1 MKKNFLTA
9 GAVIAVAIL
18 LTSAVSQAADV
29 TLGGEFWTRY
39 EVSERNDFRDNMDAD
54 TYIQSRVRLNANVNV
69 NDSTSAFIQLHSNR
83 TWGDTAENAGAGTA
97 PMGLSGTQSVND
109 ATRDVGLHQAYF
121 TLKSFAGLPADMKAG
136 RQEIILDGHRLFG
149 NTLWT
154 MGAHSH
160 DAIRLDHKHDNIS
173 LTYGFIQG
181 TEERATGS
189 TQVDDAVDDGVKAG
203 DPNDSED
210 QTTQF
215 LYANIAGILG
225 GKLST
230 MYIYQAD
237 GCGSTTGPG
246 GTCTG
251 GANDI
256 HTIGFRQAGQLFGL
270 DYRGEYYYQF
280 GDGQGIASIS
290 THGNTEDASTQN
302 KAGFLNQGADVDRD
316 AYMFGVR
323 VGKQFKNVSMKPK
336 LTLFYDFVSG
346 TSDEDGKNNKWKS
359 FNTIYDT
366 GHKFYGLQ
374 DVFLGLGTNSAAG
387 GTNGLGLQDAAIKA
401 QLSPVPGW
409 TVKADYHWFTTA
421 VGTAGSSRRAGTQ
434 ASGASNDSD
443 LGQELDVT
451 VVNKY
456 NANTKIMLG
465 YSHFATGDAL
475 RTIRGYANDDAN
487 WFYTQIHVG
496 F

>member
-9 GAVIAVAIL
+9 GAIMVAAIML
-18 LTSAVSQAADV
+18 ASSVAQAADV

-39 EVSERNDFRDNMDAD
+39 EVLERDDFNDQTQPD

-83 TWGDTAENAGAGTA
+83 TWGDVNEASAGTGAG
-97 PMGLSGTQSVND
+97 GLSGTQSVND

-121 TLKSFAGLPADMKAG
+121 TLKSFAGLPLDMKAG

-160 DAIRLDHKHDNIS
+160 DAIRLNHKHDNITLS
-173 LTYGFIQG
+173 YGFIQQAENMDSDG
-181 TEERATGS
+181 DEATAATS
-189 TQVDDAVDDGVKAG
+189 REAG
-203 DPNDSED
+203 DKNDTED
-210 QTTQF
+210 STTQF
-215 LYANIAGILG
+215 LYANIAGVLG

-237 GCGSTTGPG
+237 GCGGKAG
-246 GTCTG
+246 KATCAG

-280 GDGQGIASIS
+280 GDAQGVVTADPAQGSDPAVN
-290 THGNTEDASTQN
+290 G
-302 KAGFLNQGADVDRD
+302 GFLNAGQDVDRD
-316 AYMFGVR
+316 AYMFGLR

-336 LTLFYDFVSG
+336 LTLWYDYLSG
-346 TSDEDGKNNKWKS
+346 TSDEDGKNNEWKS
-359 FNTIYDT
+359 FNTVYDT

-374 DVFLGLGTNSAAG
+374 DVFLGLGNNSCAG
-387 GTNGLGLQDAAIKA
+387 GTCGLGLQDTAVKA
-401 QLSPVPGW
+401 QISPAPGW
-409 TVKADYHWFTTA
+409 TLKADYHWLYTA
-421 VGTAGSSRRAGTQ
+421 EGVSGSPIRANNSAGDRMTD
-434 ASGASNDSD
+434 DSE

-451 VVNKY
+451 LVNKY
-456 NANTKIMLG
+456 NANTKIMVG
-465 YSHFATGDAL
+465 YSNFQNGAAL
-475 RTIRGYANDDAN
+475 RALRGAGYGNDTAE

>member
-9 GAVIAVAIL
+9 GAIMVTAFL
-18 LTSAVSQAADV
+18 LATTVVQAADV

-39 EVSERNDFRDNMDAD
+39 EISERNDFRDHTDAD
-54 TYIQSRVRLNANVNV
+54 SYIQSRVRLNASVNV

-83 TWGDTAENAGAGTA
+83 TWGDTAENAGVGTA
-97 PMGLSGTQSVND
+97 PMGLNGTQSVND
-109 ATRDVGLHQAYF
+109 ATRDVGFHQAYF
-121 TLKSFAGLPADMKAG
+121 TLKNFAGLPLDMKAG

-160 DAIRLDHKHDNIS
+160 DAIRLNHKHDNITFS
-173 LTYGFIQG
+173 YGFIQQN
-181 TEERATGS
+181 EERATAG
-189 TQVDDAVDDGVKAG
+189 TQADAALDNGVAAG

-215 LYANIAGILG
+215 LYANFAGVLG

-230 MYIYQAD
+230 MYIYKAD
-237 GCGSTTGPG
+237 GCGGTTGSTT
-246 GTCTG
+246 CSG

-280 GDGQGIASIS
+280 GDAQGIAAAE
-290 THGNTEDASTQN
+290 TDGDAAANPNMTN
-302 KAGFLNQGADVDRD
+302 GFNNVGGDVDRD

-336 LTLFYDFVSG
+336 LTLWYDYLSG
-346 TSDEDGKNNKWKS
+346 TSDEDGKNDEWKS

-374 DVFLGLGTNSAAG
+374 DVFLGVGNNSCATGTC
-387 GTNGLGLQDAAIKA
+387 GLGLQDAAIKA
-401 QLSPVPGW
+401 QISPVPGW
-409 TVKADYHWFTTA
+409 TLKADYHWLTTA
-421 VGTAGSSRRAGTQ
+421 EGVAGSKRRSNTNAGG
-434 ASGASNDSD
+434 SVSSE

-451 VVNKY
+451 LVNKY
-456 NANTKIMLG
+456 NANTKIMMG
-465 YSHFATGDAL
+465 YSHFAQGEAL
-475 RTIRGYANDDAN
+475 RTLRGAGYGNDDAN

>member
-39 EVSERNDFRDNMDAD
+39 EVSERNDFRDNTDAD

-251 GANDI
+251 GSNDI

-280 GDGQGIASIS
+280 GDAQGIASA
-290 THGNTEDASTQN
+290 TTRTDAEN
-302 KAGFLNQGADVDRD
+302 GGFANDGTDVDRK

-336 LTLFYDFVSG
+336 LTLWYDFLSG
-346 TSDEDGKNNKWKS
+346 TSDEDGKNNEWKS
-359 FNTIYDT
+359 FSTVYDT

-374 DVFLGLGTNSAAG
+374 DVFLGLGNNSCTS
-387 GTNGLGLQDAAIKA
+387 GTCGLGLSDAAIKA
-401 QLSPVPGW
+401 QISPVPGW
-409 TVKADYHWFTTA
+409 TVKADYHWMYTA
-421 VGTAGSSRRAGTQ
+421 EGVGANKRRAGTTV
-434 ASGASNDSD
+434 SGTVSSE
-443 LGQELDVT
+443 LGQELDLT

-465 YSHFATGDAL
+465 YSHFMQGAAL
-475 RTIRGYANDDAN
+475 SAMRGTYGNDDAN

>member
-9 GAVIAVAIL
+9 GAIMVIAFLLATTVA
-18 LTSAVSQAADV
+18 QAADV

-39 EVSERNDFRDNMDAD
+39 EVLERDDFQDQTEAD

-83 TWGDTAENAGAGTA
+83 TWGDVNEASAGTGAG
-97 PMGLSGTQSVND
+97 GLSGTQSVND

-121 TLKSFAGLPADMKAG
+121 TLKNFGGLPFDMKVG
-136 RQEIILDGHRLFG
+136 RQEIILDAHRLFG

-160 DAIRLDHKHDNIS
+160 DTIRLDHKHDNMS
-173 LTYGFIQG
+173 FSYGFIQQA
-181 TEERATGS
+181 ENMDSTGDE
-189 TQVDDAVDDGVKAG
+189 TADNTREAG
-203 DPNDSED
+203 DNDDTED
-210 QTTQF
+210 STTQF
-215 LYANIAGILG
+215 LYANFAGVLG

-230 MYIYQAD
+230 MYIFQAD
-237 GCGSTTGPG
+237 GCGGKTGKATCAG
-246 GTCTG
+246 GS
-251 GANDI
+251 NDI

-280 GDGQGIASIS
+280 GDAQGWAA
-290 THGNTEDASTQN
+290 TNTRVHATSG
-302 KAGFLNQGADVDRD
+302 GFANDGSDVDRS

-323 VGKQFKNVSMKPK
+323 VGKQFKNVGMKPK
-336 LTLFYDFVSG
+336 LTLWYDYLSG
-346 TSDEDGKNNKWKS
+346 TSDADGAANEMKT
-359 FNTIYDT
+359 FQTVYDT

-374 DVFLGLGTNSAAG
+374 DNFLGVGNNSCAKGTC
-387 GTNGLGLQDAAIKA
+387 GLGLQDAAIKA
-401 QLSPVPGW
+401 QISPVPGW
-409 TVKADYHWFTTA
+409 TLKADYHWFYTA
-421 VGTAGSSRRAGTQ
+421 EGINGSPHRSNNDERGTAAADELRTDDNSIGE
-434 ASGASNDSD
+434 
-443 LGQELDVT
+443 ELDVT
-451 VVNKY
+451 LVNKY

-465 YSHFATGDAL
+465 YSHYANSPGLRVLRGTGY
-475 RTIRGYANDDAN
+475 GNDDAN

>member
-9 GAVIAVAIL
+9 GAIMVAAIL
-18 LTSAVSQAADV
+18 LASTVAQAADV
-29 TLGGEFWTRY
+29 TFGGEFWTRY
-39 EVSERNDFRDNMDAD
+39 EVSERNDFRDNTDAD
-54 TYIQSRVRLNANVNV
+54 SYIQSRVRLNANVNV

-83 TWGDTAENAGAGTA
+83 TWGDTSENAGVGTA

-109 ATRDVGLHQAYF
+109 SARDVGLHQAYF
-121 TLKSFAGLPADMKAG
+121 TLKNFASLPLDMKAG

-160 DAIRLDHKHDNIS
+160 DAIRLNHKHDN
-173 LTYGFIQG
+173 LTFSYGFIQQ
-181 TEERATGS
+181 TEERATAS
-189 TQVDDAVDDGVKAG
+189 TQADDALDDGVKAG

-210 QTTQF
+210 ITTQF
-215 LYANIAGILG
+215 LYANFAGILG

-230 MYIYQAD
+230 YYIYTAD
-237 GCGSTTGPG
+237 GCGGKAG
-246 GTCTG
+246 KATCNG

-256 HTIGFRQAGQLFGL
+256 HTIGFRQAGQLYGL

-280 GDGQGIASIS
+280 GDAQGIASAETDGTGAHVQS
-290 THGNTEDASTQN
+290 R
-302 KAGFLNQGADVDRD
+302 GFRNNGEDVDRE

-336 LTLFYDFVSG
+336 LTVWYDYLSG
-346 TSDEDGKNNKWKS
+346 TSDQDGKDNKWKS
-359 FNTIYDT
+359 FNTVFDT

-374 DVFLGLGTNSAAG
+374 DVFLGVGNNSCATGTC
-387 GTNGLGLQDAAIKA
+387 GLGLQDAAIKA
-401 QLSPVPGW
+401 QVSPVPGW
-409 TVKADYHWFTTA
+409 TVKADYHWLHTA
-421 VGTAGSSRRAGTQ
+421 AGVAGSPLRANNAAAGGTD
-434 ASGASNDSD
+434 NNE

-465 YSHFATGDAL
+465 YSHFAAGEAL
-475 RTIRGYANDDAN
+475 RKLRNTYGNDDAN

>member
-9 GAVIAVAIL
+9 GAIIVAAIL
-18 LTSAVSQAADV
+18 LASTVAQAADV
-29 TLGGEFWTRY
+29 TFGGEFWTRY
-39 EVSERNDFRDNMDAD
+39 EVLERDDFQDQSQAD

-83 TWGDTAENAGAGTA
+83 TWGDVNETGAAGTGAG
-97 PMGLSGTQSVND
+97 GLSGTQSVND

-121 TLKSFAGLPADMKAG
+121 TLKNFAGLPFDMKAG
-136 RQEIILDGHRLFG
+136 RQEIILDAHRLFG

-160 DAIRLDHKHDNIS
+160 DAIRLNHKHDNMTLS
-173 LTYGFIQG
+173 YGFIQ
-181 TEERATGS
+181 EREQQDTTAAE
-189 TQVDDAVDDGVKAG
+189 VDDDGRELGDNDDT
-203 DPNDSED
+203 ED
-210 QTTQF
+210 VTTQF
-215 LYANIAGILG
+215 LYANFAGILG

-230 MYIYQAD
+230 MYIYRAD
-237 GCGSTTGPG
+237 GCGGKG
-246 GTCTG
+246 GNQSCSG
-251 GANDI
+251 SANDI
-256 HTIGFRQAGQLFGL
+256 HTLGFRQAGQLFGL

-280 GDGQGIASIS
+280 GDAQGTAL
-290 THGNTEDASTQN
+290 A
-302 KAGFLNQGADVDRD
+302 AGAAGTDPAVNGGFANNGAEVDRQ
-316 AYMFGVR
+316 AYMFGIR

-336 LTLFYDFVSG
+336 LTVWYDYLSG
-346 TSDEDGKNNKWKS
+346 TSDEDGKNNEWKS
-359 FNTIYDT
+359 FNTVYDT

-374 DVFLGLGTNSAAG
+374 DVFLGVGNNSAAK
-387 GTNGLGLQDAAIKA
+387 GTRGLGLQDAAIKA
-401 QLSPVPGW
+401 QISPVAGW
-409 TVKADYHWFTTA
+409 TVKADYHWLTTA
-421 VGTAGSSRRAGTQ
+421 VGVAGSPLRSNT
-434 ASGASNDSD
+434 SGGGVTDSSE

-465 YSHFATGDAL
+465 YSHFSAGEAL
-475 RTIRGYANDDAN
+475 RAIRGATYGNDDAN

>member
-9 GAVIAVAIL
+9 GAIMVIAFLLATTVA
-18 LTSAVSQAADV
+18 QAADV
-29 TLGGEFWTRY
+29 TFGGEFWTRY
-39 EVSERNDFRDNMDAD
+39 EVSERNDFDDGTHAD

-83 TWGDTAENAGAGTA
+83 TWGDNVEASGAPQGVAG
-97 PMGLSGTQSVND
+97 SQSVND
-109 ATRDVGLHQAYF
+109 AVRDVGFHQAYF
-121 TLKSFAGLPADMKAG
+121 TLKNFAGLPLDMKAG
-136 RQEIILDGHRLFG
+136 RQEIILDGHRIFG

-160 DAIRLDHKHDNIS
+160 DAIRLNHKRDN
-173 LTYGFIQG
+173 LTFSYGFIQG
-181 TEERATGS
+181 TEEGPAASTATS
-189 TQVDDAVDDGVKAG
+189 FSDNTAVRTG
-203 DPNDSED
+203 DPNDTED
-210 QTTQF
+210 QTIQF
-215 LYANIAGILG
+215 LYANIAGVLG

-230 MYIYQAD
+230 MYVYTAD
-237 GCGSTTGPG
+237 GCGAITDGQ
-246 GTCTG
+246 CRG
-251 GANDI
+251 GANDV

-280 GDGQGIASIS
+280 GDAQGAALDGGTDGDQGANPVQSR
-290 THGNTEDASTQN
+290 
-302 KAGFLNQGADVDRD
+302 GFDNDGADVDRS

-336 LTLFYDFVSG
+336 LTLWYDYLSG
-346 TSDEDGKNNKWKS
+346 TTDQDGADNQWGS
-359 FNTIYDT
+359 FETVFDT

-374 DVFLGLGTNSAAG
+374 DVFLGVGTGSCAT
-387 GTNGLGLQDAAIKA
+387 GTCGLGLQDAAIKA
-401 QLSPVPGW
+401 QISPVAGW
-409 TVKADYHWFTTA
+409 TVKADYHWLSTA
-421 VGTAGSSRRAGTQ
+421 EGIAGSPRRGNTNATG
-434 ASGASNDSD
+434 GADDSE

-465 YSHFATGDAL
+465 YSHFTAGQAL
-475 RTIRGYANDDAN
+475 RDVRGATYGSDDAN
-487 WFYTQIHVG
+487 WFYTQIQVG

>member
-9 GAVIAVAIL
+9 GAIMVAAIL
-18 LTSAVSQAADV
+18 LATTVAQAADV
-29 TLGGEFWTRY
+29 TFGGEFWTRY
-39 EVSERNDFRDNMDAD
+39 EVMERDDFQDQTEAD

-83 TWGDTAENAGAGTA
+83 TWGDVVESSAGTGAG
-97 PMGLSGTQSVND
+97 GLSGTQSVND
-109 ATRDVGLHQAYF
+109 SARDVGLHQAYF
-121 TLKSFAGLPADMKAG
+121 TLKNFAGLPFDLKAG
-136 RQEIILDGHRLFG
+136 RQEIILDAHRIFG

-160 DAIRLDHKHDNIS
+160 DAIRLNHKHDNVTLS
-173 LTYGFIQG
+173 YGFIQ
-181 TEERATGS
+181 EREQQDS
-189 TQVDDAVDDGVKAG
+189 TADETTDGGREAG
-203 DPNDSED
+203 DNDDTED
-210 QTTQF
+210 VTTQF
-215 LYANIAGILG
+215 LYGNFAGVLG

-237 GCGSTTGPG
+237 GCGGKTGKATCAG
-246 GTCTG
+246 GS
-251 GANDI
+251 NDS

-280 GDGQGIASIS
+280 GDAQGVA
-290 THGNTEDASTQN
+290 
-302 KAGFLNQGADVDRD
+302 AGTTRTNVENGGFANDGTSVDRK

-336 LTLFYDFVSG
+336 LTLWYDYLSG
-346 TSDEDGKNNKWKS
+346 TSDENGKNNEWKS
-359 FNTIYDT
+359 FQTVYDT

-374 DVFLGLGTNSAAG
+374 DVFLGVGTGAKGS
-387 GTNGLGLQDAAIKA
+387 GTGGLGLQDAAVKV

-409 TVKADYHWFTTA
+409 TLKADYHWFTTA
-421 VGTAGSSRRAGTQ
+421 VGVNGSPMRSGNATVAGGATASAAGT
-434 ASGASNDSD
+434 SD
-443 LGQELDVT
+443 LGEELDLT
-451 VVNKY
+451 LVNKL
-456 NANTKIMLG
+456 NANTKLMIG
-465 YSHFATGDAL
+465 YSHFTAGAAMRAI
-475 RTIRGYANDDAN
+475 RTTYGNDDAN

>member
-9 GAVIAVAIL
+9 GALMVAAIL
-18 LTSAVSQAADV
+18 LATTVAQAADV
-29 TLGGEFWTRY
+29 TFGGEFWTRY
-39 EVSERNDFRDNMDAD
+39 EVSERNDFRDNTDAD
-54 TYIQSRVRLNANVNV
+54 SYIQSRVRLNANVNV

-83 TWGDTAENAGAGTA
+83 TWGDTVENAGQGTA
-97 PMGLSGTQSVND
+97 PMGLNGTQSVND
-109 ATRDVGLHQAYF
+109 SARDVGLHQAYF
-121 TLKSFAGLPADMKAG
+121 TLKNFASLPVDMKAG
-136 RQEIILDGHRLFG
+136 RQEIILDGHRIFG

-160 DAIRLDHKHDNIS
+160 DAIRLNHKHDNVS
-173 LTYGFIQG
+173 LSYGFIQQS
-181 TEERATGS
+181 EERATAG
-189 TQVDDAVDDGVKAG
+189 TQADDAVDNGIKAG

-210 QTTQF
+210 VTTQF

-230 MYIYQAD
+230 MYIYNAD
-237 GCGSTTGPG
+237 GCGSNTGPG

-251 GANDI
+251 GANDM

-280 GDGQGIASIS
+280 GDAQGIASID
-290 THGNTEDASTQN
+290 GA
-302 KAGFLNQGADVDRD
+302 AGTDPAVNGGFANAGADVDRQ

-336 LTLFYDFVSG
+336 LTLWYDYLSG
-346 TSDEDGKNNKWKS
+346 TSDEDGGDNKWKS
-359 FNTIYDT
+359 FNTVYDT

-374 DVFLGLGTNSAAG
+374 DVFLQVGNNHAAQGTA
-387 GTNGLGLQDAAIKA
+387 GLGLQDTAVKA
-401 QLSPVPGW
+401 QVSPAPGW
-409 TVKADYHWFTTA
+409 TLKADYHWLYTA
-421 VGTAGSSRRAGTQ
+421 VGVAGSPLRSRTNAVGTGTH
-434 ASGASNDSD
+434 SSE

-451 VVNKY
+451 LVNKY
-456 NANTKIMLG
+456 NANTKVMLG
-465 YSHFATGDAL
+465 YSHFSTGQAL
-475 RTIRGYANDDAN
+475 RALRGIGNDDAN